1 MYNRKKIQAKI
12 QMKSIREYVTEKMI
26 YKKSN
31 VSKYKYHP
39 ESKKELQE
47 ILFDIAEDL
56 GRENL
61 NLNNIDVSN
70 ITDMSELFAGYGA
83 TGQLGNINSLKSID
97 ISEWDVSKV
106 TNMESMFE
114 NQYELDS
121 IGDVSKWNVSNVT
134 NMNFMFK
141 DCEMLV
147 CDISDWKFN
156 KNVTM
161 DRFTHRAKFISL

>member
-1 MYNRKKIQAKI
+1 
-12 QMKSIREYVTEKMI
+12 MKSLTNYINEKMV
-26 YKKSN
+26 YTKATA
-31 VSKYKYHP
+31 SKHKYHP
-39 ESKKELQE
+39 ETKKELQE

-61 NLNNIDVSN
+61 DLNNIDVSN
-70 ITDMSELFAGYGA
+70 ITDMSELFAGYRA
-83 TGQLGNINSLKSID
+83 TGQLGLGNINSLKSID
-97 ISEWDVSKV
+97 ISKWDVSNV

-147 CDISDWKFN
+147 CDVSDWKFN
-156 KNVTM
+156 RNANM
-161 DRFTHRAKFISL
+161 NGFDRGAKFISL